1 MVEFSLARVGDFIPQ
16 LLPFIPVT
24 VGLIVITFLIGSL
37 LGGCLTWMQ
46 LSRDNVL
53 VKIAETYIFMLRC
66 TPPIVL
72 LFLVFYGIPEFLKW
86 WLEVDINHWPRSI
99 FVVVTL
105 VLLFSAMMAE
115 VFKSAYLALP
125 KGQEEAALSIGLTPW
140 QTFYRIVLPQVF
152 KLALPNMTNAL
163 LNLLKDAALAYTI
176 GMVDIMGA
184 ANLLVGRNLGNYSL
198 ETYTAVAVIYWG
210 ISLVI
215 SVISQWME
223 RSLAP
228 RI

>member
-24 VGLIVITFLIGSL
+24 VGLIAITFLIGSL

-46 LSRDNVL
+46 LSRDKVL

-72 LFLVFYGIPEFLKW
+72 LFLVFYGIPEFLNW
-86 WLEVDINHWPRSI
+86 WLGIDINHWPRSI

-228 RI
+228 RT